1 MLYTIKKKE
10 VQLRNLSKYL
20 YSFITSG
27 FHMVQHDT
35 CESLAATLKDDTSKI
50 SPAQIQRDNT
60 VGNTALG
67 A

>member
-1 MLYTIKKKE
+1 
-10 VQLRNLSKYL
+10 
-20 YSFITSG
+20 
-27 FHMVQHDT
+27 MVQHDT
-35 CESLAATLKDDTSKI
+35 CESLAATLKDHTSKI